1 MLSAISIALGSASS
15 ATAALSFPEVYT
27 EQAAFVWR
35 SVRRLGVR
43 DADVADV
50 CQEIFLV
57 AHRKLESFDGT
68 ASVRTWLFGIA
79 LRVCA
84 DYRKRAHVRREQPTD
99 ALPDFAIEASQAEEL
114 DQRKARAVLDRL
126 LDDLDEGQRAVF
138 VLYELERMPM
148 SEVALALGCP
158 VQTGYTRLH
167 AARQRIEAAI
177 KRWRQ
182 ASERA

>member
-1 MLSAISIALGSASS
+1 
-15 ATAALSFPEVYT
+15 LSFPEVYK
-27 EQAAFVWR
+27 EHAAFVWR

-57 AHRKLESFDGT
+57 AYRKLETFDGT

-84 DYRKRAHVRREQPTD
+84 DHRKRAHVRREQPTE
-99 ALPDFAIEASQAEEL
+99 ALPDFPIEPSQADDL
-114 DQRKARAVLDRL
+114 DRRKARAVLDHL
-126 LDDLDEGQRAVF
+126 LDGLEECQRAVF

-148 SEVALALGCP
+148 SEVAQALGCP

-167 AARQRIEAAI
+167 AARERMQAAI
-177 KRWRQ
+177 RRWRQ
-182 ASERA
+182 RSEPT